1 MHKLSQMQKLNV
13 LREVL
18 SMKKKLAVILASAMA
33 VSLTA
38 CGGSKAPE
46 TTAAAAK
53 TEAPAADSKAGDKAE
68 DTQAAGGDTQAA
80 SEASGNVMLYSS
92 MQEDQLMAIKEGF
105 EKKYPNI
112 KMDYYFAGTGKVI
125 TKIATEHQSGQVAAD
140 VIWVG
145 DPSDYIGFKNEGI
158 LAKYSSPEASAIADK
173 FIDSEGYYTGARMM
187 NMSIGY
193 NTSLVTEEE
202 APKSWNDLLDAK
214 WNNQIVMTD
223 PSSAGTTKYFVGALL
238 SSPDYG
244 EEYFQKLKDNGC
256 ELESGTTATHNQV
269 AAGAYKVGIML
280 DYVTQNLM
288 DEGSPLG
295 FTYIDKDLVSIFS
308 PIGLVEGCANETNGK
323 LLYDFILSKEGQEIL
338 VENNLLSVR
347 DDVDQKGASVEEIAK
362 AAMTVDLQSLSDN
375 SDQIIETFDNI
386 FK

>member
-1 MHKLSQMQKLNV
+1 
-13 LREVL
+13 
-18 SMKKKLAVILASAMA
+18 MKKKLAVILASAMA

-46 TTAAAAK
+46 TTAAAK
-53 TEAPAADSKAGDKAE
+53 TEAPAADSKAEDKAE

-145 DPSDYIGFKNEGI
+145 DPSDYKGFKNEGI

>member
-1 MHKLSQMQKLNV
+1 
-13 LREVL
+13 
-18 SMKKKLAVILASAMA
+18 MKKKLAVILASAMA

-53 TEAPAADSKAGDKAE
+53 TEAPAADSKAEDKAE

-125 TKIATEHQSGQVAAD
+125 TKAATEHQSGQVAAD

>member
-1 MHKLSQMQKLNV
+1 
-13 LREVL
+13 
-18 SMKKKLAVILASAMA
+18 MKKSLAVILASAMA

-38 CGGSKAPE
+38 CGGSGNAKTPE
-46 TTAAAAK
+46 PTTAAEAPK
-53 TEAPAADSKAGDKAE
+53 TEAQAE
-68 DTQAAGGDTQAA
+68 GT
-80 SEASGNVMLYSS
+80 EAENGQEETEAVSSDAEATGNVMLYSS
-92 MQEDQLMAIKEGF
+92 MQEDQLMAIKQGF
-105 EKKYPNI
+105 EKKYPNV

-158 LAKYSSPEASAIADK
+158 LAKYSSPEAGAIADK
-173 FIDSEGYYTGARMM
+173 FIDPDGYYTGARMM
-187 NMSIGY
+187 NMSVGY
-193 NTSLVTEEE
+193 NTTLVTEEE
-202 APKSWNDLLDAK
+202 APKTWNDLLDPK

-238 SSPDYG
+238 SDPSYG
-244 EEYFQKLKDNGC
+244 EEYFKKLKENGC

-295 FTYIDKDLVSIFS
+295 FRYLDSDLVSIFS
-308 PIGLVEGCANETNGK
+308 PIGLVEGCANDTNGK

-338 VENNLLSVR
+338 VDNNLLSVR

-362 AAMTVDLQSLSDN
+362 SAMSVDLQSLSDN

>member
-1 MHKLSQMQKLNV
+1 
-13 LREVL
+13 
-18 SMKKKLAVILASAMA
+18 MKKKALAVMVASAMVA
-33 VSLTA
+33 SLAA
-38 CGGSKAPE
+38 CGGGAKEAATTQAPAAQEGSKE
-46 TTAAAAK
+46 QAK
-53 TEAPAADSKAGDKAE
+53 AETEAPKEEAGAA
-68 DTQAAGGDTQAA
+68 
-80 SEASGNVMLYSS
+80 EASGSVMLYSS

-105 EKKYPNI
+105 EKKYPNV

-158 LAKYSSPEASAIADK
+158 LAKYSSPEASAIAGK
-173 FIDSEGYYTGARMM
+173 FIDPDGYYTGARMM

-193 NTSLVTEEE
+193 NTSLVSEEE
-202 APKSWNDLLDAK
+202 APSSWNDLLDAK

-238 SSPDYG
+238 SDSNYG
-244 EEYFQKLKDNGC
+244 EEYFQKLKGNGC

-295 FTYIDKDLVSIFS
+295 FKYLDSDLVSIFS
-308 PIGLVEGCANETNGK
+308 PIGLVEGCANEVNGK
-323 LLYDFILSKEGQEIL
+323 LLYDFILSQEGQEIL

-347 DDVDQKGASVEEIAK
+347 NDVDQKGASVDEIAK
-362 AAMTVDLQSLSDN
+362 AAMQVDLQSLSDN
-375 SDQIIETFDNI
+375 SDQIIETFDKI

>member
-1 MHKLSQMQKLNV
+1 MSQMQKLNV

-18 SMKKKLAVILASAMA
+18 SLKKKLAVILASAMA

-53 TEAPAADSKAGDKAE
+53 TEAPAADSKAEDKAE

>member
-1 MHKLSQMQKLNV
+1 MQKLNV

-53 TEAPAADSKAGDKAE
+53 TEAPAADSKAEDKAE

>member
-1 MHKLSQMQKLNV
+1 
-13 LREVL
+13 
-18 SMKKKLAVILASAMA
+18 MKKKALAVMVASAMV
-33 VSLTA
+33 VSLAA
-38 CGGSKAPE
+38 CGGGAKEAATTQAPAAQEGSKEESKAE
-46 TTAAAAK
+46 
-53 TEAPAADSKAGDKAE
+53 TEAPKAE
-68 DTQAAGGDTQAA
+68 AGA
-80 SEASGNVMLYSS
+80 SEASGSVMLYSS

-105 EKKYPNI
+105 EKKYPNV

-173 FIDSEGYYTGARMM
+173 FIDPDGFYTGARMM

-193 NTSLVTEEE
+193 NTTLVTEDEV
-202 APKSWNDLLDAK
+202 PSTWNDLLDTK

-238 SSPDYG
+238 SDPNYG
-244 EEYFQKLKDNGC
+244 EDYFKKLKENGC

-295 FTYIDKDLVSIFS
+295 FKYLDSDLVSIFS
-308 PIGLVEGCANETNGK
+308 PIGLVEGCANLDNGK
-323 LLYDFILSKEGQEIL
+323 LLYDFILSQEGQEIL

-347 DDVDQKGASVEEIAK
+347 NDVDQKGASVDEIAK
-362 AAMTVDLQSLSDN
+362 AAMQVDLQSLSDN